1 VLAGLRLS
9 TNSVGLGRSCLLLC
23 LLAFDLNSSRG
34 EERDGKPQPELQ
46 PVEGNPRESNKL
58 RLKNPSSTEDPASM
72 SCLRR

>member
-1 VLAGLRLS
+1 MLAGLRLS

-23 LLAFDLNSSRG
+23 LLAFDLNSSRR

-58 RLKNPSSTEDPASM
+58 RLKTPARPKIQHPM
-72 SCLRR
+72 TCLRR